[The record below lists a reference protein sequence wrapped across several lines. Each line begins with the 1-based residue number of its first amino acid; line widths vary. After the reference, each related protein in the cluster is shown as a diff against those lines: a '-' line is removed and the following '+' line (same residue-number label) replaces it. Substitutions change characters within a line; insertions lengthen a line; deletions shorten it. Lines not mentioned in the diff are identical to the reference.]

1 MKLSKG
7 RLIKIINTKSQSNKN
22 RKLGKRGKKS
32 EHYRSYKNNKPFN
45 LNNKTI
51 RRMKGG
57 EVGEVGE
64 GIKDEDNFTK
74 FKVTL
79 DDVSFDGKTIPK
91 IYDFEYIP
99 QQIPVQNSQSKSSS
113 STVDMDINNDDNN
126 NNNDNNNNSNQL
138 NASITDVSME
148 NTPQGSEEGVSS
160 GDVFGVTYVNDH
172 KLTSTNVD
180 VEQLVNEQQLV
191 NDDLQVIETKEQLIK
206 ENVGEMSSQEIIK
219 IVEDWVDARIKKSC
233 ENNTNIQGGL
243 QGEPAVSKLV
253 KTFTNTANS
262 ANNSSQ

>member
-7 RLIKIINTKSQSNKN
+7 RLLKIINSKSQSNKK

-32 EHYRSYKNNKPFN
+32 EHYQSLKNNKHFN

-57 EVGEVGE
+57 DLVKVGE
-64 GIKDEDNFTK
+64 DEDNFTK
-74 FKVTL
+74 FDVTL

-91 IYDFEYIP
+91 IYNFEHIP
-99 QQIPVQNSQSKSSS
+99 EQIPVQNSQSESSS
-113 STVDMDINNDDNN
+113 STVDNMDINNDNN
-126 NNNDNNNNSNQL
+126 NQS
-138 NASITDVSME
+138 NASLTSVSTK
-148 NTPQGSEEGVSS
+148 NTSQDSEG
-160 GDVFGVTYVNDH
+160 VFGVTYVNNH
-172 KLTSTNVD
+172 NLTSTNAAA
-180 VEQLVNEQQLV
+180 EQLV
-191 NDDLQVIETKEQLIK
+191 NDDLQLIQTKEPLIK

-233 ENNTNIQGGL
+233 ENNTNIQGCL
-243 QGEPAVSKLV
+243 QGEQAVSKLV
-253 KTFTNTANS
+253 ETFTNTANS

>member
-1 MKLSKG
+1 
-7 RLIKIINTKSQSNKN
+7 
-22 RKLGKRGKKS
+22 LGKRGKKS
-32 EHYRSYKNNKPFN
+32 EHYQSYKNNKHFN

-57 EVGEVGE
+57 DLVKVGEVGE

-74 FKVTL
+74 FDVTL
-79 DDVSFDGKTIPK
+79 DAVSFDGKTIPK
-91 IYDFEYIP
+91 IYDFEHIP
-99 QQIPVQNSQSKSSS
+99 EQIPVQNSQSKSSS
-113 STVDMDINNDDNN
+113 STVDMDINNDNN
-126 NNNDNNNNSNQL
+126 NYSNNNSNQS
-138 NASITDVSME
+138 NASFTDVSTE
-148 NTPQGSEEGVSS
+148 NTPQGS

-172 KLTSTNVD
+172 KITSTNAAA
-180 VEQLVNEQQLV
+180 EQLVNEPQLV
-191 NDDLQVIETKEQLIK
+191 NDDLQITQTKEQLIK

-233 ENNTNIQGGL
+233 ENNTNIQDL

-253 KTFTNTANS
+253 ETFTNTANS